1 MMEAKIDHM
10 RIANDEHITA
20 FFFDLGG
27 VLLTN
32 AWDHVEREQ
41 ALRHF
46 QLDAAEFNA
55 RHEAIV
61 EPFERGE
68 ISMDEYLERTVF
80 YSARAFTPADF
91 KQFMYSLSRPHE
103 DAVHVA
109 TNLAASGQYF
119 MATLNNESAELNRYR
134 IQTFRLREI
143 FQCFISS
150 CYVRLRKPDP
160 AIYKIVLDL
169 TQKSPKEC
177 CFIDD
182 RAENLEP
189 AVQLGMKTIQMQSA
203 AQLRQQLQELGVKI

>member
-1 MMEAKIDHM
+1 MA
-10 RIANDEHITA
+10 ITT

-46 QLDAAEFNA
+46 QLDTGEFHA

-61 EPFERGE
+61 APFERGE
-68 ISMDEYLERTVF
+68 INLDKYLESTVF

-103 DAVHVA
+103 DALRVA
-109 TNLAASGQYF
+109 NGLAASGQYF
-119 MATLNNESAELNRYR
+119 MATLNNESAELNSYR

-143 FQCFISS
+143 FQCFVSS
-150 CYVRLRKPDP
+150 CYVWLRKPDP
-160 AIYKIVLDL
+160 ALYQLALDL
-169 TQKSPKEC
+169 TQRSPEEC

-189 AVQLGMKTIQMQSA
+189 AAQLGMKTIQMKNA